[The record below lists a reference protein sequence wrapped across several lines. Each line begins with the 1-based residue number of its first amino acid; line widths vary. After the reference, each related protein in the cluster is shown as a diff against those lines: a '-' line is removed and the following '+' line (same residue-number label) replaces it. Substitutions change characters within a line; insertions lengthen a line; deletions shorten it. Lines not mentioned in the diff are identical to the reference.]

1 MRNSFINDI
10 HLNIFKKYSIKRG
23 HKKLNQIKENLKN
36 NNSIKGTIKDST
48 FYSEKIKPN
57 ATINFSED
65 KKSFESPVKSNK
77 TYSRQI
83 LTPIQKIRQKF
94 YGTKKKNESNDNSI
108 LESFSPLKNKFSLNN
123 IVNSYLFKIYL
134 DKSYKKVLY
143 RRLDPYKKK
152 EKDIDIKIDLKIY
165 QHKGRFYIPI
175 EKKQKISNK
184 REIGIQSLISFRN
197 LLPNNYYKYNSNSE
211 NTPIITE
218 NKSINKSKDN
228 NNINN
233 EKNGPRRNSMIQKPK
248 NIIIKNP
255 RYNFNKFNLINTKF
269 AKNFIQYS
277 LNHKNKKYT
286 KIKKVVSTEKK
297 KIDKIL
303 NKLKYDQCN
312 DKDKLKYEL
321 VKYDGYNRK
330 KNKKINNNNYNL
342 FL

>member
-1 MRNSFINDI
+1 MRDSFISDI
-10 HLNIFKKYSIKRG
+10 HLNLLKKYDLKRG
-23 HKKLNQIKENLKN
+23 HKRLNQVKEILKN
-36 NNSIKGTIKDST
+36 NNSMKSTLKNSTI
-48 FYSEKIKPN
+48 YSEKIDPK
-57 ATINFSED
+57 TTQNFYED
-65 KKSFESPVKSNK
+65 NK
-77 TYSRQI
+77 VYEIPLKIYKTPSKQI

-94 YGTKKKNESNDNSI
+94 YRSKKKNEANHSI

-123 IVNSYLFKIYL
+123 ILNSYLFKIYL
-134 DKSYKKVLY
+134 DNSYKKVLY
-143 RRLDPYKKK
+143 RRLTPFIKK
-152 EKDIDIKIDLKIY
+152 ENTLDIKIDVRNL

-175 EKKQKISNK
+175 KKRQREPNK

-228 NNINN
+228 NNINK

>member
-1 MRNSFINDI
+1 MRDSFISDI
-10 HLNIFKKYSIKRG
+10 YLNLLKKYDLKRG
-23 HKKLNQIKENLKN
+23 HKRLNQVKEILKN
-36 NNSIKGTIKDST
+36 NNSMKSTLKNSTI
-48 FYSEKIKPN
+48 YSEKIDPK
-57 ATINFSED
+57 TTQNFYED
-65 KKSFESPVKSNK
+65 NK
-77 TYSRQI
+77 VYEIPLKIYKTPSKQI

-94 YGTKKKNESNDNSI
+94 YRSKKKNEANHSI

-123 IVNSYLFKIYL
+123 ILNSYLFKIYL
-134 DKSYKKVLY
+134 DNSYKKVLY
-143 RRLDPYKKK
+143 RRLTPFIKK
-152 EKDIDIKIDLKIY
+152 ENTLDIKIDVRNL

-175 EKKQKISNK
+175 KKRQREPNK

-255 RYNFNKFNLINTKF
+255 RYNFNKFNLIKTKF

>member
-1 MRNSFINDI
+1 MRDSFISDI
-10 HLNIFKKYSIKRG
+10 HLNLLKKYDLKRG
-23 HKKLNQIKENLKN
+23 HKRLNQVKEILKN
-36 NNSIKGTIKDST
+36 NNSMKSTLKNSTI
-48 FYSEKIKPN
+48 YSEKIDPK
-57 ATINFSED
+57 TTQNFYED
-65 KKSFESPVKSNK
+65 NK
-77 TYSRQI
+77 VYEIPLKIYKTPSKQI

-94 YGTKKKNESNDNSI
+94 YRSKKKNEANHSI

-123 IVNSYLFKIYL
+123 ILNSYLFKIYL
-134 DKSYKKVLY
+134 DNSYKKVLY
-143 RRLDPYKKK
+143 RRLTPFIKK
-152 EKDIDIKIDLKIY
+152 ENTLDIKIDVRNL

-175 EKKQKISNK
+175 KKRQREPNK

-211 NTPIITE
+211 NSPIITE

-286 KIKKVVSTEKK
+286 KIKKVVSIEKK

>member
-1 MRNSFINDI
+1 MRDSFISDI
-10 HLNIFKKYSIKRG
+10 HLNLLKKYDLKRG
-23 HKKLNQIKENLKN
+23 HKRLNQVKEILKN
-36 NNSIKGTIKDST
+36 NNSMKSTLKNSTI
-48 FYSEKIKPN
+48 YSEKIDPK
-57 ATINFSED
+57 TTQNFYED
-65 KKSFESPVKSNK
+65 NK
-77 TYSRQI
+77 VYEIPLKIYKTPSKQI

-94 YGTKKKNESNDNSI
+94 YRSKKKNEANHSI

-123 IVNSYLFKIYL
+123 ILNSYLFKIYL
-134 DKSYKKVLY
+134 DNSYKKVLY
-143 RRLDPYKKK
+143 RRLTPFIKK
-152 EKDIDIKIDLKIY
+152 ENTLDIKIDVRNL

-175 EKKQKISNK
+175 KKRQREPNK

-303 NKLKYDQCN
+303 NKLKN
-312 DKDKLKYEL
+312 DKCKE
-321 VKYDGYNRK
+321 
-330 KNKKINNNNYNL
+330 KNK
-342 FL
+342 

>member
-1 MRNSFINDI
+1 MRDSFISDI
-10 HLNIFKKYSIKRG
+10 HLNLLKKYDLKRG
-23 HKKLNQIKENLKN
+23 HKKHNQAKEILKN
-36 NNSIKGTIKDST
+36 NNSMKSTLKNSTI
-48 FYSEKIKPN
+48 YSEKIDPK
-57 ATINFSED
+57 TTQNFYED
-65 KKSFESPVKSNK
+65 NK
-77 TYSRQI
+77 VYEIPLKIYKTPSKQI

-94 YGTKKKNESNDNSI
+94 YRSKKKNEANHSI

-123 IVNSYLFKIYL
+123 ILNSYLFKIYL
-134 DKSYKKVLY
+134 DNSYKKVLY
-143 RRLDPYKKK
+143 RRLTPFIKK
-152 EKDIDIKIDLKIY
+152 ENTLDIKIDVRNL

-175 EKKQKISNK
+175 KKRQREPNK

-233 EKNGPRRNSMIQKPK
+233 EKNGPKQNSMIQKSK
-248 NIIIKNP
+248 NIIIKNH
-255 RYNFNKFNLINTKF
+255 RYNFNNFNLINKKL

-277 LNHKNKKYT
+277 QNYINKRYT

-303 NKLKYDQCN
+303 NKLKFDQYN